1 MPDTEF
7 KLAQIINKGFTRH
20 KELNPKLF
28 DENQVLRKE
37 VRDQLIIIA
46 NDFID
51 SLHIDHTDFED
62 ILILGSIANYNWNP
76 YSDVDLHVVYD
87 FKEINDDV
95 DLVTE
100 FFMAKKSEWNQEH
113 DVKIYGYDVELYGQ
127 DINEHVESGGIYS
140 VMKNEWIQI
149 PKPNDY
155 QISEESLIKKTK
167 HFMRLIDDVL
177 KLDASDENKIR
188 KLKTIKDKIKKY
200 RQSGLEHGGEFSE
213 ENLVFKMLRRTKYM
227 DKLSD
232 SRHAL
237 EDKVMSLPE
246 GINIESKKPLL
257 KFSDLPDKDIPK
269 NVKDNYDR
277 GKKITKEQ
285 EQSISKKFYKSI
297 GDVDVYIVDGKYIR
311 DNIDVDMTE
320 GGHGYVYPNFIPIN
334 EIWID
339 DANLDEIEDILIHE
353 FEERKRMI
361 DGMDYDTAHSDYANV
376 VEKKKRNGEKT
387 HPYRYKSKSEQQSV
401 QNEGLNLIKLKHL
414 NEIPIRN
421 LQTGEIEQ
429 WPIDVVLEEIN
440 RDHSDDFI
448 PYTKENWVEGWDEW
462 MESEYYTRH
471 V

>member
-1 MPDTEF
+1 MLNTEF

-20 KELNPKLF
+20 EELNPKLF
-28 DENQVLRKE
+28 DENQTLRKE

-51 SLHIDHTDFED
+51 SLHIDHTDFDD
-62 ILILGSIANYNWNP
+62 ILVLGSIANYNWNP

-100 FFMAKKSEWNQEH
+100 FFLAKKSEWNQEH

-149 PKPNDY
+149 PKQNDY

-167 HFMRLIDDVL
+167 HFMRIIDDVL
-177 KLDASDENKIR
+177 KLDASDESKIK

-237 EDKVMSLPE
+237 EDKIMSLPE
-246 GINIESKKPLL
+246 GVNIESKQPLL
-257 KFSDLPDKDIPK
+257 KFSDLPEKDVPK

-277 GKKITKEQ
+277 GKKLTKEH
-285 EQSISKKFYKSI
+285 SISKKFYKKLNGLEI
-297 GDVDVYIVDGKYIR
+297 YIVDGKYIR
-311 DNIDVDMTE
+311 DNIDINWTQ
-320 GGHGYVYPNFIPIN
+320 GGHGYIYPNYIPIN

-339 DANLDEIEDILIHE
+339 KANIEEIEDIIVHE
-353 FEERKRMI
+353 FEERKKMV
-361 DGMDYDTAHSDYANV
+361 DGMGYDDAHEDYANV
-376 VEKKKRNGEKT
+376 AEKKKRDKEKT
-387 HPYRYKSKSEQQSV
+387 NPQRYKTV
-401 QNEGLNLIKLKHL
+401 MEGLNLVKKKYTL
-414 NEIPIRN
+414 IPIKF
-421 LQTGEIEQ
+421 LGTGEIEQ
-429 WPIDVVLEEIN
+429 WPMDEVLDEIN
-440 RDHSDDFI
+440 RGHSVDFI
-448 PYTKENWVEGWDEW
+448 NYTPEDWEIGWDEW
-462 MESEYYTRH
+462 VEGNYYTRH